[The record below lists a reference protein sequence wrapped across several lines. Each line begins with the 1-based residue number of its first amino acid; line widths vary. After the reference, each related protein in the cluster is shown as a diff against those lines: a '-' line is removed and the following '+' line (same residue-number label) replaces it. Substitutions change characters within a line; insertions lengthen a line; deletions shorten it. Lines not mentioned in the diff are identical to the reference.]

1 MKKIFIIGIM
11 CVMGAMG
18 AKAQFDETN
27 NLFYHLVRTPQSN
40 YLNPAFYPI
49 KTTFYINLP
58 GTELQFGSPLASP
71 LRPPSSTWIIY
82 CRASARKTSSVWEPT

>member
-27 NLFYHLVRTPQSN
+27 NLFYHL
-40 YLNPAFYPI
+40 PAP
-49 KTTFYINLP
+49 N
-58 GTELQFGSPLASP
+58 
-71 LRPPSSTWIIY
+71 SS
-82 CRASARKTSSVWEPT
+82 SAAPWQ